1 MRRFY
6 TVIHWIEGRLRERT
20 TWGGLLIVVG
30 TLLGH
35 DMGWINNMAQGIGMA
50 TFGGTLISFSN
61 QNDKNLQIENKGCH
75 D

>member
-1 MRRFY
+1 MRHFY
-6 TVIHWIEGRLRERT
+6 TVIGWIKGRLKERT

-61 QNDKNLQIENKGCH
+61 QDNKNIQNEGCH